1 MKKPGLVI
9 ALAIVVLSNAF
20 VLVHAWSNRRGTPDA
35 EVVLTQRELSVI
47 SNWTET
53 SSIVLILD
61 WRHWNYVNQ
70 DSGSTAWFTEEK
82 LRQLGFD
89 VQIPANAPDARRLY
103 ANQPPRQV
111 YVALEY
117 NGPAWDRWWANYVAS
132 QTKTTPGAPARL
144 DDRLRNVEATMTRLM
159 EIDAGLDPAALRRAH
174 PNRQQVIILPARARV
189 LVSTIESSVAGQAGV
204 AELRGE
210 ISDIS
215 TDRLVVPP
223 SLSGVFA
230 SRPTSY
236 SVTVAVGSRSEPWIT
251 AASK

>member
-9 ALAIVVLSNAF
+9 ALAIVVLANAF

-53 SSIVLILD
+53 SSVVLRLD

-89 VQIPANAPDARRLY
+89 VHVPANAPDAPRLY

-111 YVALEY
+111 YIALEY
-117 NGPAWDRWWANYVAS
+117 NGPAWERWWTNYVAS
-132 QTKTTPGAPARL
+132 QTKATPGAPAMP
-144 DDRLRNVEATMTRLM
+144 DERLRNVEATMSRLM
-159 EIDAGLDPAALRRAH
+159 EIDAGLDPAALRQAH

-189 LVSTIESSVAGQAGV
+189 LVSTLGSSAGPEVGV
-204 AELRGE
+204 LRGE

-223 SLSGVFA
+223 SLTSIFE
-230 SRPTSY
+230 SSPTSY
-236 SVTVAVGSRSEPWIT
+236 TVTVAVGSRYEPWIT
-251 AASK
+251 AVTK